1 VILVEET
8 YQEGGGFGAGDGPTQ
23 ALRREVD
30 DQAWRNDVA
39 LEMWI
44 DVTSDPVG
52 IRLAG
57 VLDESTGTNLS
68 DVVADCV
75 AEGRLAF
82 ALDTSALRI
91 GDSGWCVMGRIREQ
105 IERAGGKLHWD
116 FGGLA

>member
-1 VILVEET
+1 VNLIEEM
-8 YQEGGGFGAGDGPTQ
+8 YQEGGGFGAGDRSTQ
-23 ALRREVD
+23 ALRHEVD
-30 DQAWRNDVA
+30 RAWRNDVA

-57 VLDESTGTNLS
+57 VLDESTGTNLF

-82 ALDTSALRI
+82 ALDTSALQI
-91 GDSGWCVMGRIREQ
+91 GDSGWRVMDRIREQ

-116 FGGLA
+116 FAGLA

>member
-1 VILVEET
+1 MILIEET
-8 YQEGGGFGAGDGPTQ
+8 YEPGGGSAAVDGPIL
-23 ALRREVD
+23 ALRHEVD
-30 DQAWRNDVA
+30 RAWRNDVA

-57 VLDESTGTNLS
+57 VLDESTGSNLLKI
-68 DVVADCV
+68 VADCM

-82 ALDTSALRI
+82 ALDTSALLI
-91 GDSGWCVMGRIREQ
+91 DDSGWRVVGRIREQ

>member
-1 VILVEET
+1 MILIEET
-8 YQEGGGFGAGDGPTQ
+8 YEPGGGSGPGDAATR
-23 ALRREVD
+23 ALRHEVD
-30 DQAWRNDVA
+30 RAWRNDVA

-57 VLDESTGTNLS
+57 VLDESTGTNLL

-91 GDSGWCVMGRIREQ
+91 VDSGWEVMGRIREQ

-116 FGGLA
+116 FSALA